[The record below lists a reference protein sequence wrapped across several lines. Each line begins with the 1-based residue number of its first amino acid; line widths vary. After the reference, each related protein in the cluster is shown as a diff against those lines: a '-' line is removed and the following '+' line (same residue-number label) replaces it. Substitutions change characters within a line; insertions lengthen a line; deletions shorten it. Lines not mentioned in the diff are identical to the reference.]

1 MVSSAYNCR
10 RGTRLLRLQN
20 PICSSDFHHP
30 VWSAGMINICN
41 NRRTVKTEEK
51 RFFTSLHHSRFKSQR
66 RKCERHVLSRNPLCE
81 RCCVFRLHSRL
92 VSLYRECLCLPDSHC
107 IHSPPRVSST
117 QSFLFSLLWLC
128 VLLLNCCRFS
138 FAFALK
144 GFPVD
149 KVGQCWGEHFEIL
162 PMIRFPAMMTMTMSF
177 VGGYKPQ

>member
-30 VWSAGMINICN
+30 VWSAGMRMINICN
-41 NRRTVKTEEK
+41 YRWTVKTEEK

-107 IHSPPRVSST
+107 IHSPRHVCPQRSHSSSAFCDYVCSASTAVAFHLLSLSRVSRWT
-117 QSFLFSLLWLC
+117 KWD
-128 VLLLNCCRFS
+128 NAEENIARFWN
-138 FAFALK
+138 FA
-144 GFPVD
+144 D
-149 KVGQCWGEHFEIL
+149 D
-162 PMIRFPAMMTMTMSF
+162 
-177 VGGYKPQ
+177 